1 MGHKERAGNTK
12 VTMNGDIQSRRGG
25 REDREVSL
33 LYSEIKIKKMK
44 KTILFIVLCVIA
56 AAANAQKW
64 NELSDEQKM
73 MKLKSF
79 RAENQAYLKNTLG
92 MTQTQLDDIDNVN
105 VCYLSTLDRI
115 NRYAKDDATKEKAAD
130 AIDQARWAQLDAIM
144 GADKHEQYAKYLK
157 DKIEKAQK
165 ANN

>member
-1 MGHKERAGNTK
+1 
-12 VTMNGDIQSRRGG
+12 
-25 REDREVSL
+25 
-33 LYSEIKIKKMK
+33 MK

-56 AAANAQKW
+56 TAANAQKW

-79 RAENQAYLKNTLG
+79 RADNQAYLKNTLG

-115 NRYAKDDATKEKAAD
+115 SRYAKDDATKEKAAD

-165 ANN
+165 ANK

>member
-1 MGHKERAGNTK
+1 MEISRAVVADEKTEK
-12 VTMNGDIQSRRGG
+12 CHYYIVKLKST
-25 REDREVSL
+25 
-33 LYSEIKIKKMK
+33 KMK

-165 ANN
+165 ANK